1 MSVPSAVSIIRHPEL
16 PGLEVVAGCGV
27 AADIAAHAHGVLVV
41 GLCLTGGR
49 RIVSGGRHWRIE
61 AGEGFIVPAGVRHA
75 CAPLDAAGHSYL
87 ALAVAPDMALRAG
100 AAVGAPEVRVRPW
113 QDGLAAGLVRRAA
126 RAVLDGEAG
135 QALEALAA
143 LAVCLGL
150 RFGAG
155 APPHPAT
162 QRVRAAIDADP
173 AAGRRLDALAQLAGV
188 GPTYLERVFGRDT
201 GMSVGQYLLG
211 RRVKLAAARIA
222 GGEPFAAAALAAG
235 FYDQSH
241 LTRHFRRRMGV
252 PPGGYRE
259 TGVRQGVV
267 GAADAAGAA
276 GADVPAGSHQ
286 ALVLSSKIPDSG
298 SSSTKTMASTD
309 SQDS

>member
-1 MSVPSAVSIIRHPEL
+1 MSASPLVSITRLPEL

-27 AADIAAHAHGVLVV
+27 AADIAAHAHGVMVV

-49 RIVSGGRHWRIE
+49 RIVSGGGQWRIQ

-87 ALAVAPDMALRAG
+87 ALAVPPDLARRAG
-100 AAVGAPEVRVRPW
+100 AAAGPPEVWARPW

-126 RAVLDGEAG
+126 QAVLNGEAG
-135 QALEALAA
+135 QALEAFAA
-143 LAVCLGL
+143 LAACLGL
-150 RFGAG
+150 RAG
-155 APPHPAT
+155 EGPPPHPAT
-162 QRVRAAIDADP
+162 LRVRAAIDADP
-173 AAGRRLDALAQLAGV
+173 GAGHRLAALAQLAGV

-211 RRVKLAAARIA
+211 RRVKLAASRLAA
-222 GGEPFAAAALAAG
+222 GEPPAEAALAAG

-252 PPGGYRE
+252 PPGCYRE
-259 TGVRQGVV
+259 TGG
-267 GAADAAGAA
+267 
-276 GADVPAGSHQ
+276 
-286 ALVLSSKIPDSG
+286 
-298 SSSTKTMASTD
+298 
-309 SQDS
+309 